1 MKYDDLSFTTI
12 NEDGLEVICDIK
24 AVIPNPDNDDEPFV
38 KYTDYSLGENQKFN
52 YYYGKL
58 IEDDGDYALKN
69 ITDKEVLD
77 RIKTLENDEVV
88 QYVNNQIQENIE

>member
-38 KYTDYSLGENQKFN
+38 KYTDYSLGENQEFN

-77 RIKTLENDEVV
+77 RIKTLDNDEVV